1 MAVEATE
8 LFYSY
13 THEDESFLNKL
24 NNHLA
29 SLKRLGLITT
39 WHHQEIKPGSISS
52 KERRTGGG
60 ESGKR
65 DMARTPQSIDK
76 AFLKKAVNQYFIE
89 RHDYEQVV
97 DYELGLR
104 SAFQNLLASVA
115 KHIGWSLAPEKTLG
129 KIRP

>member
-52 KERRTGGG
+52 KEIDIHLQ
-60 ESGKR
+60 S
-65 DMARTPQSIDK
+65 ARIILLLISPDFIASDYCYGIEVQE
-76 AFLKKAVNQYFIE
+76 ALKKHQTGHTHVIP
-89 RHDYEQVV
+89 VI
-97 DYELGLR
+97 LR
-104 SAFQNLLASVA
+104 PCA
-115 KHIGWSLAPEKTLG
+115 WEETPLG
-129 KIRP
+129 KLQALPRG